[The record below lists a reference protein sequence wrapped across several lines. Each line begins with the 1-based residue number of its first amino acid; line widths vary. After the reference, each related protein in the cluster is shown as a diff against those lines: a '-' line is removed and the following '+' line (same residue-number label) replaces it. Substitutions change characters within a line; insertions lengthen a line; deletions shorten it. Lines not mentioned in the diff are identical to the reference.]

1 MSKRHSPQRREVV
14 GLLGAA
20 SAAALAPAVQVAM
33 ATTVAAGLAAVA
45 RPAAAQAPA
54 GTRNLYAGPAAIPTD
69 IVTVMYRRETPQAPG
84 RLEPWVQAAVR
95 TLESEFIKRKLKVR
109 QPSAEVYGMLEQG
122 PAVVITFA
130 PDAGYSLV
138 FSGFGD
144 VRPVPGQD
152 GGIAEVRLS
161 TKVFVGRSIL
171 VAEEGVGRVYTK
183 LDAATRD
190 FAVRTSLE
198 VAARRAATDVA
209 AKAHSMLEEL
219 TPDRLRE
226 IVGES
231 QPQNTASVQEIRPG
245 APAGQPEPTAAPGAG
260 GPATAPAPAPTAAAP
275 AAAPATA
282 APVAPLPAPKN
293 RHAVVIGMSNYAPVR
308 AATGSNGIGDLPGV
322 KRDVDLVLD
331 ALAKL
336 GYPKQNV
343 TALRDAAATSGAVRG
358 AFKSLAGRAQAGD
371 TVLVFIAGHGQDKDG
386 SASGHGMPILADYK
400 PDDANAPDYWELQS
414 MLKNMP
420 ARVVWV
426 NDTCHSGGAVKGM
439 TSVVVS
445 SRGVTAKSDVRG
457 PDPASVAGGAG
468 PGQDFAFLT
477 ACAPNELSLEI
488 PTGGGIFTSA
498 LFTELVNSGGKV
510 PVAKVFSDTVA
521 QRVIAQ
527 SQQMCKQVNVCEG
540 RRQQTPMMAVNGNG
554 AGLTV

>member
-1 MSKRHSPQRREVV
+1 
-14 GLLGAA
+14 
-20 SAAALAPAVQVAM
+20 
-33 ATTVAAGLAAVA
+33 
-45 RPAAAQAPA
+45 
-54 GTRNLYAGPAAIPTD
+54 
-69 IVTVMYRRETPQAPG
+69 
-84 RLEPWVQAAVR
+84 
-95 TLESEFIKRKLKVR
+95 
-109 QPSAEVYGMLEQG
+109 MLEQG

-190 FAVRTSLE
+190 YAMRTSLE

-219 TPDRLRE
+219 TPERVRE
-226 IVGES
+226 IVGET
-231 QPQNTASVQEIRPG
+231 QPQNTASVQEIRPSVPVG
-245 APAGQPEPTAAPGAG
+245 LPEPTSTAG
-260 GPATAPAPAPTAAAP
+260 GAAATPAPAPASP
-275 AAAPATA
+275 A
-282 APVAPLPAPKN
+282 APLPAPKN
-293 RHAVVIGMSNYAPVR
+293 RYAVVIGMSNYAPVR
-308 AATGSNGIGDLPGV
+308 AATGASGIGDLPGV
-322 KRDVDLVLD
+322 KRDVELVLD
-331 ALAKL
+331 SLGKL
-336 GYPKQNV
+336 GYPSQNV
-343 TALRDAAATSGAVRG
+343 TALRDNAATSGAVRA

-386 SASGHGMPILADYK
+386 SASGHGMPILSDYK

-414 MLKNMP
+414 LLKNMP

-445 SRGVTAKSDVRG
+445 SRGVTAKAEVRG
-457 PDPASVAGGAG
+457 PEPTAVAGGAG
-468 PGQDFAFLT
+468 AGQDFAFLT
-477 ACAPNELSLEI
+477 ACAPNELSLEV
-488 PTGGGIFTSA
+488 PTGGGIFTTA
-498 LFTELVNSGGKV
+498 LFTELVKTGGKV
-510 PVAKVFSDTVA
+510 PVAKVFSETVA
-521 QRVIAQ
+521 RRVIAE
-527 SQQMCKQVNVCEG
+527 SQRMCKQGNVCEG
-540 RRQQTPMMAVNGNG
+540 RPQQTPMMAVNGNG